1 MFCPQCG
8 AEFAAQETNE
18 KGNKKNFGKAFVA
31 VLIIAV
37 LLAAYIVADVT
48 GIISLGRNSKSAKA
62 EGSGYNSPK
71 ECMEA
76 YMEYMKNADY
86 QGMLSCYA
94 IETAVEKYDM
104 EAYIDRMQCITPTFD
119 FINTDDEFS
128 TALSNECLRTH
139 VFRTIRYGSWYLYGD
154 TIISEGLTYAMEDD
168 EDASD
173 LIEKWLPSDM
183 AKRLSKID
191 DVEVVDSDDEII
203 EECLSKDY
211 IEEQLE
217 KFEKIY
223 GVDDYQPS
231 VVAFSIGSDDYY
243 FMADCMKYGNK
254 WYLCPSNAMLASIYG
269 IAINNGGMTYQEDI
283 DTVY

>member
-8 AEFAAQETNE
+8 AEFAPQETNE

-48 GIISLGRNSKSAKA
+48 GIISLDGNSKSAKA

-119 FINTDDEFS
+119 FINTEDEFS

-154 TIISEGLTYAMEDD
+154 TIISEGLTYTMEDD

-173 LIEKWLPSDM
+173 VIEKWLPSDM

-211 IEEQLE
+211 IEEQLK

-223 GVDDYQPS
+223 GADDYEPS
-231 VVAFSIGSDDYY
+231 AVAFSIGSDDYY
-243 FMADCMKYGNK
+243 FMTDCMKYGNK
-254 WYLCPSNAMLASIYG
+254 
-269 IAINNGGMTYQEDI
+269 
-283 DTVY
+283 